1 MVRRDAEPLIWEN
14 CSKILER
21 YVKDSYNQ
29 GPLPQPPLESP
40 DFPSSP
46 PKSLDALLSQTSGLF
61 SIDKAGFKA
70 KLSEIIYSI

>member
-46 PKSLDALLSQTSGLF
+46 PNALNTCLRC
-61 SIDKAGFKA
+61 
-70 KLSEIIYSI
+70 